1 MTLMDL
7 EYYPKG
13 YDSFK
18 IFLFKKVERISLALY
33 LSTSHLSDEVSL
45 KTNVRSMADVL
56 IKDILLFNRGE
67 SNTNTVSKIKEDFL
81 EIKSLISISMNCN
94 LINQNNAHILLEEI
108 NRLSREI
115 ENQKDNFVGDTEFK
129 KSFFVVES
137 RHKLSEAAV
146 DSRSEHKGHEQKQS
160 QTSESYI
167 NKEINKGQTEVSESN
182 ERTQEIMKIIKDN
195 KKVTIKDISNQIK
208 NVSEK
213 TIQRELIKM
222 VSLNLIKKEGERRW
236 STYSAA

>member
-1 MTLMDL
+1 MDL

-33 LSTSHLSDEVSL
+33 LSTNHLSDEVSL
-45 KTNVRSMADVL
+45 KTSVRSMADVL

-67 SNTNTVSKIKEDFL
+67 SNMTTVSKIKEDFL

-94 LINQNNAHILLEEI
+94 LINQNNAQILLEEI

-137 RHKLSEAAV
+137 RHKLPEASPEV
-146 DSRSEHKGHEQKQS
+146 RSEYKGHKGQEQKQP
-160 QTSESYI
+160 QVLENQI

-182 ERTQEIMKIIKDN
+182 ARTHEIMKIIKDN

-236 STYSAA
+236 STYSVE

>member
-1 MTLMDL
+1 MDL

-33 LSTSHLSDEVSL
+33 LSTNHLSDEVSL
-45 KTNVRSMADVL
+45 KTSVRSMADIL

-67 SNTNTVSKIKEDFL
+67 SNMTTVSKIKEDFL

-94 LINQNNAHILLEEI
+94 LINQNNAQILLEEI

-137 RHKLSEAAV
+137 RQKLPEASTEV
-146 DSRSEHKGHEQKQS
+146 RSEYKGHKGQEQKQT
-160 QTSESYI
+160 QVLENKI
-167 NKEINKGQTEVSESN
+167 NNEINKGQTDVSESN
-182 ERTQEIMKIIKDN
+182 ARTQEIMKIIKDN

-236 STYSAA
+236 STYSVE